1 MKLLFFFPFHFDWM
15 EEVGMF
21 ASLFLG
27 YEGRLV
33 DIEPGLLGMYLS
45 VISYAQGCFLQL
57 GDVQ

>member
-1 MKLLFFFPFHFDWM
+1 
-15 EEVGMF
+15 MF
-21 ASLFLG
+21 ASLFLD

>member
-1 MKLLFFFPFHFDWM
+1 
-15 EEVGMF
+15 MF

-45 VISYAQGCFLQL
+45 DISYAQGCLLQL